1 MHPETP
7 ELPPQYLKSTAER
20 EEGYALTEQSLDYLA
35 QAVAES
41 DGTLQFASAD
51 QVVGLFTSEDYWDVD
66 ADELEQIA
74 LWTLNQWDGSPPD
87 WTYDGEDFYSLT
99 DTFAL
104 LVAALQGSLAGS
116 DTVSNVYGP
125 WSATRATTPATSVS
139 VDALRS
145 LLDDDLIRE
154 DRIAETYSVGGE
166 TLTATQLLYALSA
179 LYVFDR
185 YAVNAG
191 DIEVP
196 QTETAPQTFG
206 YLETLGCSNCL
217 DTAWSLKPARFQD
230 LSE

>member
-1 MHPETP
+1 
-7 ELPPQYLKSTAER
+7 
-20 EEGYALTEQSLDYLA
+20 
-35 QAVAES
+35 
-41 DGTLQFASAD
+41 
-51 QVVGLFTSEDYWDVD
+51 
-66 ADELEQIA
+66 
-74 LWTLNQWDGSPPD
+74 
-87 WTYDGEDFYSLT
+87 
-99 DTFAL
+99 
-104 LVAALQGSLAGS
+104 
-116 DTVSNVYGP
+116 
-125 WSATRATTPATSVS
+125 
-139 VDALRS
+139 
-145 LLDDDLIRE
+145 
-154 DRIAETYSVGGE
+154 VGGE